1 MFVLFIFST
10 NRADLV
16 TKIDSLAVGDTML
29 IEASLGRSLTDIVG
43 RMGRIIELWSSSSPV
58 RKDRRELLLFYHL

>member
-1 MFVLFIFST
+1 M
-10 NRADLV
+10 